1 MRKFTIFLML
11 VVFSIWQANAQT
23 VGDCGNLKWNFE
35 DGVLTISGEGEIP
48 DCSSVVVQP
57 WGSLAVKSVV
67 VEEGVTYI
75 GKYAFA
81 SLEQLES
88 VTIAAT
94 VERIANYAFRDLSS
108 LREVRFAGKEA
119 LPTMNASNVFRGTSR
134 GDITAYCD
142 YKMYE
147 QYDASSFGFGTYIL
161 TGEYSYSRKSSTY
174 VTTYE
179 YNTSTAVL
187 MVNGE
192 APLADNYMQ
201 RIIAEATDSYLNV
214 YSASESEL
222 YNAETLILNEGITEV
237 GDSAFIYC
245 EYLMHIEFPATLE
258 EVNDAA
264 FLNADELNSVVFA
277 SAIAPELSNNSPFGS
292 QSIGIAVPAGSEAS
306 YNNENYGK
314 YFDLSS
320 LSTECGAQGD
330 NLTYSYSNGTLT
342 IAGTGDMKNFEYG
355 KAPWNAYAADIV
367 TVNLPEGLTGIG
379 DYAFCNCNNLSSINI
394 AETEVGVIGRYAFY
408 HCSALEEI
416 ELPATLRQINENAF
430 RSSYIVTNEGKMI
443 LNSLPEN
450 VPDGAYT
457 VLNIVDG
464 GDANASLPESAYG
477 LEFNEANYKRT
488 FAAGGMGT
496 IVIPFNYNV
505 TPVNGLYFYE
515 LSAIEGSYIVFNQTY
530 NPEPNK
536 PYLWQNNTEHTFTE
550 LTSYG
555 NVSIAAPSTDA
566 QAGEWSLVGSY
577 QEKVITGDELESS
590 YALTADGKLMNS
602 TTSLRVKPY
611 RAYFSGP
618 AYGNLSASHIQ
629 SAGRTIGVRLVDVD
643 GETTTIENVIIEN
656 DGSLNFDNAVYDL
669 SGRRVENPSN
679 GIFIVN
685 GKKNYIK

>member
-48 DCSSVVVQP
+48 DCSSVVNQP

-94 VERIANYAFRDLSS
+94 VERIANYAFRNLSS

-161 TGEYSYSRKSSTY
+161 TGERTVWGVTSY
-174 VTTYE
+174 YE
-179 YNTSTAVL
+179 YNTSDATLV
-187 MVNGE
+187 VN
-192 APLADNYMQ
+192 
-201 RIIAEATDSYLNV
+201 AEGSLDSQYLQKVIFAATGVDSN
-214 YSASESEL
+214 ESEL
-222 YNAETLILNEGITEV
+222 YNVETLIIGEGVTEIKS
-237 GDSAFIYC
+237 SAFIYC
-245 EYLMHIEFPATLE
+245 EYLMHIQLPSTLTQIGE
-258 EVNDAA
+258 YVFAGAKD
-264 FLNADELNSVVFA
+264 LHSVSFA
-277 SAIAPELSNNSPFGS
+277 SAVAPYFYPTAFVEGL
-292 QSIGIAVPAGSEAS
+292 SIGIAVPAGSEAS
-306 YNNENYGK
+306 YNNVNYGK

-367 TVNLPEGLTGIG
+367 TVNLPEGLIGIG

-394 AETEVGVIGRYAFY
+394 AETEVGVIGTYAFY
-408 HCSALEEI
+408 HCSALKEI
-416 ELPATLRQINENAF
+416 ELPATLHQINENAF
-430 RSSYIVTNEGKMI
+430 RSSYIVTNEGRMI

>member
-48 DCSSVVVQP
+48 DCSSVVNQP

-161 TGEYSYSRKSSTY
+161 TGERTVWSVTSY
-174 VTTYE
+174 YE
-179 YNTSTAVL
+179 YNTSDATLV
-187 MVNGE
+187 VN
-192 APLADNYMQ
+192 
-201 RIIAEATDSYLNV
+201 AEGSLDSQYLQKVISAATGVDSN
-214 YSASESEL
+214 ESEL
-222 YNAETLILNEGITEV
+222 YNVETLIIGEGVTEIKS
-237 GDSAFIYC
+237 SAFIYC
-245 EYLMHIEFPATLE
+245 EYLMHIQLPSTLTQIGE
-258 EVNDAA
+258 YVFAGAKD
-264 FLNADELNSVVFA
+264 LHSVSFA
-277 SAIAPELSNNSPFGS
+277 SAVAPYFYPTAFVEGL
-292 QSIGIAVPAGSEAS
+292 SIGIAVPAGSEAS

-394 AETEVGVIGRYAFY
+394 AETEVGVIGFYAFY

-416 ELPATLRQINENAF
+416 ELPATLHQINENAF
-430 RSSYIVTNEGKMI
+430 RSSYIVTNEGRMI

-450 VPDGAYT
+450 VPNGAYT

-477 LEFNEANYKRT
+477 LEFDEANYKRT

-530 NPEPNK
+530 SPEPNK